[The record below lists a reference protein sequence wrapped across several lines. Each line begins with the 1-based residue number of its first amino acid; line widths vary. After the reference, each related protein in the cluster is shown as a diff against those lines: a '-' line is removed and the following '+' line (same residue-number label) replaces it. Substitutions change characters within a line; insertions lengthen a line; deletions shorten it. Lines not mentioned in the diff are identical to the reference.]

1 MVAIARLMIAVAAAG
16 VLAGCAQT
24 SSPAAQSSYESQG
37 SILVGSTPAAGSTVQ
52 GPINELVLNFDP
64 PARLMEVTVTGAEG
78 TIPTMITPVGEVS
91 RYTVPLPGL
100 EAGSY
105 RVDWRASA
113 GGKSHRGS
121 FGFQV
126 Q

>member
-1 MVAIARLMIAVAAAG
+1 MVAIARFMIVVAAAG
-16 VLAGCAQT
+16 LIAGCVEPSPPAPA
-24 SSPAAQSSYESQG
+24 SSHESHG
-37 SILVGSTPAAGSTVQ
+37 SILVGSSPAAGSTVQ

-64 PARLMEVTVTGAEG
+64 PARLMEVTVTGPEG
-78 TIPTMITPVGEVS
+78 TMPTMITPVGEVS
-91 RYTVPLPGL
+91 RYAVPLPGL
-100 EAGSY
+100 GPGSY

-113 GGKSHRGS
+113 GGEPHQGS